1 MRYNLKLVGMAKIK
15 KMDSNNIGRAEK
27 QEASDFA
34 DENCA
39 YTLIT
44 VWQFL

>member
-15 KMDSNNIGRAEK
+15 KMDSNYWKGVEK

-39 YTLIT
+39 YTLDHSLA
-44 VWQFL
+44 VP